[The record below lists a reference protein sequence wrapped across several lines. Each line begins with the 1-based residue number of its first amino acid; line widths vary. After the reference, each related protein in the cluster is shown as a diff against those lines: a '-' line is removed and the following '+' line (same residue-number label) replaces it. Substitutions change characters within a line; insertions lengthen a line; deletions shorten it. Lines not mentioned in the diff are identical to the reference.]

1 METKFYFWV
10 GNKSGYLWTCD
21 FNSKPKP
28 KKGERL
34 KYLGWTTTV
43 GFPKVLNTGR
53 ILHNQR
59 SYAKAEK
66 LKPTT

>member
-34 KYLGWTTTV
+34 KYLGWTTDF
-43 GFPKVLNTGR
+43 GWPKKLNTGR
-53 ILHNQR
+53 ILHKTR